1 MKSLWSN
8 LGTVLCAVELCTK
21 SASAGSGPVHSE
33 SNARGCFQ
41 MLSLSSLGHQCCALG
56 FFDSGSVGV
65 AVLLVPR
72 KWHGQL
78 QHANRLSTQLSTQ
91 QHIILCLSYFKDSL

>member
-56 FFDSGSVGV
+56 FFDSGSVSGS
-65 AVLLVPR
+65 LSCWFRENGMGNYNMLTDLV
-72 KWHGQL
+72 H
-78 QHANRLSTQLSTQ
+78 N
-91 QHIILCLSYFKDSL
+91 